1 MWTESTRRKYDRTH
15 LRYASDTTDV
25 EWEVIRPRLP
35 ADRRTGRPREVDLRE
50 VINAIFYILRTG
62 CQWRMLPREF
72 PPRSTVQRYFYA
84 WRDQGVWD
92 EINQELVALEREAQG
107 RAANPTAGVIDSQS
121 VKTTE
126 SGGPKGFDA
135 GKRVKG
141 RKRHVFTDTVGL
153 LVIAI
158 VHSAGIQDRDGAPDV
173 FRRIRKNDP
182 SLRHVFADGAY
193 SGDKLARKLED
204 LGDWTVEIVR
214 RSDTAQGF
222 EVLPRRWVVERT
234 LAWLNRNRRLGK
246 DFETSLA
253 SAESWVY
260 LANIQLLVRRLAR
273 A

>member
-1 MWTESTRRKYDRTH
+1 MWTETTRPKYDRTH
-15 LRYASDTTDV
+15 LRYASDTTDL

-62 CQWRMLPREF
+62 CQWRMLPRDF

-84 WRDQGVWD
+84 WRDQGIWE
-92 EINQELVALEREAQG
+92 EINQELVATEREAQG
-107 RAANPTAGVIDSQS
+107 RDADPTGGVIDSQS

-135 GKRVKG
+135 GKKVKG
-141 RKRHVFTDTVGL
+141 RKRHILTDTVGL
-153 LVIAI
+153 LVTAI
-158 VHSAGIQDRDGAPDV
+158 VHCAGVQDRDGAPDV
-173 FRRIRKNDP
+173 FRHIRKNYP

-193 SGDKLARKLED
+193 SGDKLARKLDE
-204 LGDWTVEIVR
+204 LGDWTIEIVR
-214 RSDTAQGF
+214 RSDTAKGF

-260 LANIQLLVRRLAR
+260 LANIQLLVHRLGR